1 MNHFFRKSAVLL
13 GLGVVMSILLALVH
27 GLVKERLGRKEQVAE
42 EIADSSAK
50 SQRLGS
56 PILRVTVRVA
66 PKVKN
71 AEFSLVAPKAGEGE
85 TIMNPAVGKAAA
97 ANAVVP
103 NPVVPN
109 PRNEARTRAQD
120 TRALRLEDGKLANAI
135 ATTKT
140 AASSQAA
147 AEPTGVLTTRN
158 YYLFPSNLEGS
169 GDVQVTARRRGI
181 YEVPSYL
188 TKINWKGEFTLPA
201 AFDPNLHED
210 YTETVVGATM
220 MISASDM
227 RGVRGA
233 PTMTID
239 GAKLSVVPVNFSS
252 NLSGLGASLTR
263 DLVAAHSAIRHS
275 VVQQQRQ
282 IPFTADLTL
291 EGTRDLSF
299 AMQANQAALAL
310 DSNWKDPSFNG
321 ASLPM
326 DRNVTS
332 AGFHAMWSGNSFSS
346 GIAQEPTQEL
356 DGLTSAMNAKA
367 FGVVFAAPVDV
378 YTLSDRATK
387 YGFLFIALTF
397 AALLL
402 VEGAWKLHLHPMQ
415 FAMVGLA
422 MTLFYLLLLSLSE
435 HIPFL
440 RAYAVAAVA
449 CVGLCT
455 AYLRE
460 VLGGTKRGLGFGGLL
475 SGIYGALLVLLR
487 SEDTTLLLG
496 STLLFVVLGVAM
508 FVTRKLDWKPAPTP
522 VYQPYAPY
530 RAPAMPPEYA
540 AAAMARAPMANI
552 VPVPHVVPAGPSVQ
566 AAPPAAE
573 TEHHQG

>member
-56 PILRVTVRVA
+56 PILRVTVRVV
-66 PKVKN
+66 PKVKAAA
-71 AEFSLVAPKAGEGE
+71 AEVGQVASKTGAGETAG
-85 TIMNPAVGKAAA
+85 NPAVGKTAVPSPIVRKL
-97 ANAVVP
+97 ANEVGTQGQAP
-103 NPVVPN
+103 
-109 PRNEARTRAQD
+109 Q
-120 TRALRLEDGKLANAI
+120 ALRLQEGKPSNDIAAN
-135 ATTKT
+135 KT
-140 AASSQAA
+140 AAGSQTA
-147 AEPTGVLTTRN
+147 AEATGVSTTRS

-210 YTETVVGATM
+210 YTETVVAATM

-233 PTMTID
+233 PTMTV
-239 GAKLSVVPVNFSS
+239 GRAKLNVVPVNFSS
-252 NLSGLGASLTR
+252 SLSGLGASLTR
-263 DLVAAHSAIRHS
+263 DLVAESSTARKEP
-275 VVQQQRQ
+275 
-282 IPFTADLTL
+282 IPFAADLTL

-299 AMQANQAALAL
+299 AMQANQATLSL

-326 DRNVTS
+326 ERNVTS
-332 AGFHAMWSGNSFSS
+332 AGFHATWSGNSFSS

-356 DGLTSAMNAKA
+356 DGITSAMNAKA

-455 AYLRE
+455 AYLRD

-496 STLLFVVLGVAM
+496 STLLFAVLGVAM

-540 AAAMARAPMANI
+540 AAAMARAPMANVVATPHI
-552 VPVPHVVPAGPSVQ
+552 VPANPSAQATPPHS
-566 AAPPAAE
+566 AE
-573 TEHHQG
+573 SESSQG